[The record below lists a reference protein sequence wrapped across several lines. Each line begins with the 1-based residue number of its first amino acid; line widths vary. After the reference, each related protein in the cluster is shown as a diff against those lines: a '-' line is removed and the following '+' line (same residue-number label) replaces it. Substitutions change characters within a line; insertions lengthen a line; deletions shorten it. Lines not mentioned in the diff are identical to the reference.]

1 MANSRTQ
8 TRQSGSLH
16 RRRIWT
22 VTLSEGSSSP
32 RRVRT
37 FLAGLLFGSL
47 VGLLL
52 GSLVGA
58 AAMLLLA
65 PRTGK
70 QTRAK
75 IEKQGAKLRHQA
87 AESMDD
93 MVTGAG
99 DKAHQFTDSVL
110 QGVGDLQQQ
119 AQDMLG
125 DGKK

>member
-1 MANSRTQ
+1 MNGQR
-8 TRQSGSLH
+8 
-16 RRRIWT
+16 
-22 VTLSEGSSSP
+22 SEGDPGP

-65 PRTGK
+65 PRSGK
-70 QTRAK
+70 QTRSK

-93 MVTGAG
+93 MVTEAG
-99 DKAHQFTDSVL
+99 DKAHQFTESV
-110 QGVGDLQQQ
+110 QKGVGDLQQH